1 MVRPVMVKPS
11 HVIRPY
17 MTAFMRIWGL
27 IVRPTRGRTAL
38 ALRTAIISMV
48 AVLIGE
54 IWQLPMLSLL
64 TLTLAALWQGNR
76 VANMKVSILFVIFFS
91 VVTGALYIGL
101 KTTINNF
108 LATLIFNLLLSFIFF
123 FLSTTSILGMI
134 SVIGGLVLSY
144 MLVSLD
150 NMQVGDSIMR
160 LVLSAWRVFLTIA
173 GLLAFMG
180 SWFSPSPEH
189 TLVDQIVERLNLASK
204 CLARRGSG
212 HPIPQS
218 WQDAVIDTVGEGV
231 SGMFGALGLAGMEHR
246 WKVDDLSS
254 LRRAALNSFG
264 ILQLVEQCLK
274 PNGRI
279 SEEDC
284 TYLAGRLEDMSACFV
299 ADRRPTSIE
308 ETHVCSGAISKEI
321 ERLLCEFARP
331 LTAEEAQLPSSQ
343 PAAPAPKK
351 APGFFLPGAFTDR
364 EHVRYAVKGTVSV
377 CIAIITYKMLN
388 WQGVHTCII
397 TCFIVSLP
405 TMGAVLDKQR
415 LRIVGAL
422 MGCCMAMGAIMWL
435 MPHMTDVAE
444 LMLVMGVVIFIGAWV
459 KAGDQ
464 RISYLGLQIIVT
476 FTLSDLAKYT
486 PTTDLTVPRDRIIG
500 ILIGLAITYVVHT
513 LFWPRSAMGGALQ
526 KLKALDG
533 LLAQD
538 VTGWNHDQ
546 RMLQAA
552 KVQEA
557 TSGAMSQLRQ
567 AMLEPSYMRPSKH
580 RMRQYLLFLRRA
592 AMSAGNLFGDLAA
605 NRQKRV
611 LRLEQ
616 ILKGGEATSLNEGG
630 GL

>member
-1 MVRPVMVKPS
+1 MVRPAMVKPY
-11 HVIRPY
+11 ID
-17 MTAFMRIWGL
+17 AFMRIWWL
-27 IVRPTRGRTAL
+27 AVRPTRGRTAL

-54 IWQLPMLSLL
+54 IWQLPMVSLL

-76 VANMKVSILFVIFFS
+76 VANMKVSVLFVVFFTI
-91 VVTGALYIGL
+91 VTAALYIGL

-108 LATLIFNLLLSFIFF
+108 LATLIFNLCLSFIFF

-160 LVLSAWRVFLTIA
+160 MVLSAWRVFLTVA
-173 GLLAFMG
+173 GLLAFVG
-180 SWFSPSPEH
+180 SWLAPSPEH
-189 TLVDQIVERLNLASK
+189 TLVDQIVERLNLAAK

-212 HPIPQS
+212 QPIPQA
-218 WQDAVIDTVGEGV
+218 WQDAVMDTVGEGV

-246 WKVDDLSS
+246 WNADDLSA

-274 PNGRI
+274 PSGRI

-284 TYLAGRLEDMSACFV
+284 TYLAGRLEEMAECFV
-299 ADRRPTSIE
+299 SDRRPTSIE
-308 ETHVCSGAISKEI
+308 ETHVCSGAISQEM
-321 ERLLCEFARP
+321 ERLLCDFAQP
-331 LTAEEAQLPSSQ
+331 MTAEEAQLPSSK
-343 PAAPAPKK
+343 PAAPAKK
-351 APGFFLPGAFTDR
+351 PGFFLPGAFTDK
-364 EHVRYAVKGTVSV
+364 EHIRYAVKGTVSV
-377 CIAIITYKMLN
+377 CLAIITYKMLN

-415 LRIVGAL
+415 LRICGAL
-422 MGCCMAMGAIMWL
+422 IGCSMAMGIITWI
-435 MPHMTDVAE
+435 MPHMTNIAQLLLAV
-444 LMLVMGVVIFIGAWV
+444 GIVIFFGAWV

-464 RISYLGLQIIVT
+464 RISYMGLQIIVA
-476 FTLSDLAKYT
+476 FSLSDLAKFV
-486 PTTDLTVPRDRIIG
+486 PATDLTVPRDRIIG
-500 ILIGLAITYVVHT
+500 ILIGLGISFVVHT
-513 LFWPRSAMGGALQ
+513 VFWPRSAMTGALQ

-533 LLAQD
+533 LLAED

-557 TSGAMSQLRQ
+557 ASGAMSQLRQ
-567 AMLEPSYMRPSKH
+567 AMIEPAYMRPTQH
-580 RMRQYLLFLRRA
+580 RMRQYILFLRRA
-592 AMSAGNLFGDLAA
+592 AMNASCLFGTVAA
-605 NRQKRV
+605 SHQKKV
-611 LRLEQ
+611 IRLGH
-616 ILKGGEATSLNEGG
+616 ILKGEETASLKEGG
-630 GL
+630 SL